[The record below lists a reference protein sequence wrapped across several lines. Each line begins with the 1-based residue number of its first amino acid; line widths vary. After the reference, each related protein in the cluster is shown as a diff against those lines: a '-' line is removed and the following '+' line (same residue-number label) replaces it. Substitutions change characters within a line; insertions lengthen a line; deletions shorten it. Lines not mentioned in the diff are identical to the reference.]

1 MTWTIVQR
9 DKTVDRRYSGC
20 LVVDEAVLELE
31 LVEVVSRYPGMTIY
45 QQLRNN
51 STQTRPSTDEEQ
63 NMIARVESYIRW
75 KRWRQER

>member
-1 MTWTIVQR
+1 M
-9 DKTVDRRYSGC
+9 
-20 LVVDEAVLELE
+20 LELE